1 IGNRHSSPASGAGA
15 ADQVAGGGQ
24 GDISIKD
31 IPRLPVEQVRQIR
44 EQVEGEISVKDIP
57 RLPVEQVRQI
67 REQVEGEVK
76 MLGDSLAS
84 LRTALARIDASRV
97 AVEAMAKQQEGQ
109 SMLVPLTGSM
119 YIAGT
124 VAEPSHVLIDVGAGY
139 YIEKSV
145 EEAMGYCM
153 RKAELLRA
161 NHDKFSEVARAKRQL
176 LEEVTM
182 VLQAKV
188 RAAVQ
193 QQGGEAAGAVATGA
207 AQAGRIQAAA
217 S

>member
-1 IGNRHSSPASGAGA
+1 MA
-15 ADQVAGGGQ
+15 
-24 GDISIKD
+24 
-31 IPRLPVEQVRQIR
+31 EQQ
-44 EQVEGEISVKDIP
+44 QLGPTQISVKDIP

-76 MLGDSLAS
+76 MLADSLAS
-84 LRTALARIDASRV
+84 LRAALARIDASRA
-97 AVEAMAKQQEGQ
+97 AVEAMAKQQEGA

-193 QQGGEAAGAVATGA
+193 QQGGGAPGAAAAGA
-207 AQAGRIQAAA
+207 AQAGRIQAAT

>member
-1 IGNRHSSPASGAGA
+1 MAEQQAGPT
-15 ADQVAGGGQ
+15 QV
-24 GDISIKD
+24 SVKD
-31 IPRLPVEQVRQIR
+31 IPKLPVEHVRQIR
-44 EQVEGEISVKDIP
+44 EQVE
-57 RLPVEQVRQI
+57 Q
-67 REQVEGEVK
+67 EVK
-76 MLGDSLAS
+76 VLGDSLAS
-84 LRTALARIDASRV
+84 LRAALARIDASRA
-97 AVEAMAKQQEGQ
+97 AVESMARQKEGQ

-145 EEAMGYCM
+145 EDAMGYCI

-193 QQGGEAAGAVATGA
+193 QQGAAAGGVPPARVE
-207 AQAGRIQAAA
+207 AAA

>member
-1 IGNRHSSPASGAGA
+1 MA
-15 ADQVAGGGQ
+15 
-24 GDISIKD
+24 
-31 IPRLPVEQVRQIR
+31 EQQ
-44 EQVEGEISVKDIP
+44 QLGPTQISVKDIP

-76 MLGDSLAS
+76 MLSDSLAS
-84 LRTALARIDASRV
+84 LRAALARIDASRA
-97 AVEAMAKQQEGQ
+97 AVEAMAKQQEGA

-182 VLQAKV
+182 VLQAKPCSS
-188 RAAVQ
+188 RAGEQ
-193 QQGGEAAGAVATGA
+193 QLLLEQQGQHRLAEYRQPRDLCAWLCLHCKPAGD
-207 AQAGRIQAAA
+207 A
-217 S
+217 SA

>member
-1 IGNRHSSPASGAGA
+1 MLVPLTGSMYIARN
-15 ADQVAGGGQ
+15 
-24 GDISIKD
+24 
-31 IPRLPVEQVRQIR
+31 IPLP
-44 EQVEGEISVKDIP
+44 
-57 RLPVEQVRQI
+57 
-67 REQVEGEVK
+67 
-76 MLGDSLAS
+76 SLAF
-84 LRTALARIDASRV
+84 LTPPHPTRCEHA
-97 AVEAMAKQQEGQ
+97 GQ